1 MEFVKYQHVE
11 RFGTSETEGIE
22 DGTCYIFPKIDG
34 TNSSLWLEENVIH
47 AGSRNREISLEKDN
61 GGFFAWVNESANLTK
76 FKMFFERYP
85 NLRLFGEF
93 LIPHSLKTYLDTAW
107 RNFYVFDVID
117 ETGKY
122 LHYEHYKKLLDEF
135 EIEYIPCLCYIQN
148 PRMETLIDFL
158 DKNTY
163 LIKDGQGFGEG
174 IVIKN
179 FYYSNKFGRVTWA
192 KIVRSDFKVKNLKV
206 FGSKEIKQTLLA
218 EEQIIEK
225 YVTTAMID
233 KVQAN
238 IVNEKGDWSSKY
250 IMQLLNTVFYDL
262 IKEETWNFVKEFKNP
277 KIDFSLL
284 HKLTIQKIKQVKNEL
299 F

>member
-1 MEFVKYQHVE
+1 
-11 RFGTSETEGIE
+11 
-22 DGTCYIFPKIDG
+22 
-34 TNSSLWLEENVIH
+34 
-47 AGSRNREISLEKDN
+47 
-61 GGFFAWVNESANLTK
+61 
-76 FKMFFERYP
+76 
-85 NLRLFGEF
+85 
-93 LIPHSLKTYLDTAW
+93 
-107 RNFYVFDVID
+107 
-117 ETGKY
+117 
-122 LHYEHYKKLLDEF
+122 
-135 EIEYIPCLCYIQN
+135 
-148 PRMETLIDFL
+148 
-158 DKNTY
+158 
-163 LIKDGQGFGEG
+163 
-174 IVIKN
+174 
-179 FYYSNKFGRVTWA
+179 
-192 KIVRSDFKVKNLKV
+192 LKV